1 MFTVYVVQSDK
12 YKERSGASNRVGYTQ
27 DLTKAIE
34 TLDKKNFY
42 QFGNCGPH
50 TLVASITNI
59 LKEQHAKQIT
69 EILSDTLKIFNL
81 PEGNILSELKLSKP
95 ADIQQPNYVKNKIY
109 RLIQIAKFE
118 KGWNELWKQE
128 EAVHLHIAA
137 FVKVPETWLDVER
150 LPKNVE
156 LVIDTHLPRIIRPFD
171 VKEDQKED
179 LKESKL
185 GGGDQSMME
194 GNQTLV
200 VMRTKQGKES
210 SVFVCKPEEE
220 ETKVRDYDA
229 TVADNRRERVPY
241 VLVASLRN
249 VHHQLIERIEMC
261 LKEDPSSI
269 LELQWIKPAQYD
281 EWGCVRQKL
290 YRLLRILGMSEWSNS
305 RFMAGP
311 FHLFIASHVDIPD
324 DWTENLRKHVEVHRM
339 NVILPKECKKLPKL
353 RGEKRKN
360 RGRGERVS
368 KRRKVE

>member
-1 MFTVYVVQSDK
+1 
-12 YKERSGASNRVGYTQ
+12 
-27 DLTKAIE
+27 
-34 TLDKKNFY
+34 
-42 QFGNCGPH
+42 
-50 TLVASITNI
+50 
-59 LKEQHAKQIT
+59 
-69 EILSDTLKIFNL
+69 
-81 PEGNILSELKLSKP
+81 
-95 ADIQQPNYVKNKIY
+95 
-109 RLIQIAKFE
+109 
-118 KGWNELWKQE
+118 
-128 EAVHLHIAA
+128 
-137 FVKVPETWLDVER
+137 
-150 LPKNVE
+150 
-156 LVIDTHLPRIIRPFD
+156 
-171 VKEDQKED
+171 
-179 LKESKL
+179 
-185 GGGDQSMME
+185 
-194 GNQTLV
+194 
-200 VMRTKQGKES
+200 MRTKQGKES